1 MIARNPV
8 KSHSLSLKLHKRA
21 HYCIVLHRSD
31 QHMVAWFQDPLEENI
46 KAHSDVLG
54 ENHIFAPA
62 RCEMKKLAELF
73 SCLKD
78 LFFYGIGSTI
88 SATSHINRTAG
99 EILIDGIRHGRG
111 LRERSACLIQI
122 YFLHRITSRIFIKS

>member
-54 ENHIFAPA
+54 ENHIFALPDVKWKN
-62 RCEMKKLAELF
+62 RR
-73 SCLKD
+73 SCSLVSK
-78 LFFYGIGSTI
+78 ICSST
-88 SATSHINRTAG
+88 
-99 EILIDGIRHGRG
+99 E
-111 LRERSACLIQI
+111 
-122 YFLHRITSRIFIKS
+122 

>member
-62 RCEMKKLAELF
+62 GCEMEKPAKLF

-78 LFFYGIGSTI
+78 LFFYGIGSLI
-88 SATSHINRTAG
+88 PAASDIDRTAG
-99 EILIDGIRHGRG
+99 EILINSISHRRS
-111 LRERSACLIQI
+111 LRKRSACLIQI
-122 YFLHRITSRIFIKS
+122 YFFHKITSRTFIRS